1 MIIDRLENIASYKNL
16 GGAFAEAAA
25 WLEQIDPK
33 ALPWG
38 RTEIAGERVFATL
51 SENRLSREETG
62 FEAHRIY
69 ADIQLV
75 LEGKERFLF
84 GLETEI
90 LPPNPGTDF
99 YPCRVGRRIGFT
111 LEAGELAIFLPGEAH
126 APGIAPEDADSCKKL
141 VVKVRTQE
149 PETH

>member
-1 MIIDRLENIASYKNL
+1 MIIDRIENIGRYRNL

-25 WLEQIDPK
+25 WLEETDLK
-33 ALPWG
+33 ALPCG
-38 RTEIAGERVFATL
+38 RAEIAGERAFANL

-62 FEAHRIY
+62 FEAHRLY

-84 GLETEI
+84 GTETEI

-111 LEAGELAIFLPGEAH
+111 LEPGEFAVFLPEEAH

-141 VVKVRTQE
+141 VVKVRME
-149 PETH
+149 